1 MYWTAIGTVNQ
12 SLMTFTEGR
21 LDPGLT
27 HNLVVFKMSPI
38 FYIWQDADLEADLP
52 ILKQYLSWFPGP

>member
-38 FYIWQDADLEADLP
+38 FDIWQDADLEADLP